1 MPETF
6 DSIVGRRLRWRRRA
20 LGLSLKD
27 VSPACGVRFQ
37 QIAKYEAGSAQVSA
51 AILWKLA
58 RALQVDI
65 SFFFDGLGDASV
77 PKGPSDRQVELAEAA
92 DPR

>member
-6 DSIVGRRLRWRRRA
+6 ESVLGKRLRWRRRA

-27 VSPACGVRFQ
+27 ISPACGVRFQ
-37 QIAKYEAGSAQVSA
+37 QIAKYESGSAQVSA

-58 RALQVDI
+58 RALDVDI
-65 SFFFDGLGDASV
+65 SFFFDGLGDARV
-77 PKGPSDRQVELAEAA
+77 RKGPSANRAEAA
-92 DPR
+92 EFADRR

>member
-6 DSIVGRRLRWRRRA
+6 ESVLGKRLRWRRRA

-27 VSPACGVRFQ
+27 ISPACGVRFQ

-58 RALQVDI
+58 RALDVDI
-65 SFFFDGLGDASV
+65 SFFFDGLGVKVAGIGNPVS
-77 PKGPSDRQVELAEAA
+77 
-92 DPR
+92 

>member
-6 DSIVGRRLRWRRRA
+6 DAVVGRRLRWRRKA

-27 VSPACGVRFQ
+27 ISPACGVRFQ

-58 RALQVDI
+58 RALDVEI
-65 SFFFDGLGDASV
+65 GFFFDGLSAA
-77 PKGPSDRQVELAEAA
+77 KARLGPSGQADMAEL
-92 DPR
+92 PHQR

>member
-1 MPETF
+1 MPDDF
-6 DSIVGRRLRWRRRA
+6 DSVVGRRLRWRRKA

-58 RALQVDI
+58 RALQVDVG
-65 SFFFDGLGDASV
+65 FFFDGLGAAPVRKSPDPAE
-77 PKGPSDRQVELAEAA
+77 RQSL
-92 DPR
+92 DPH

>member
-6 DSIVGRRLRWRRRA
+6 ESVVGRRLRWRRKA

-27 VSPACGVRFQ
+27 ISPACGVRFQ

-65 SFFFDGLGDASV
+65 GFFFDGIGEARV
-77 PKGPSDRQVELAEAA
+77 RKGPSAADGHAA

>member
-1 MPETF
+1 MSDTF
-6 DSIVGRRLRWRRRA
+6 DATVGRRLRWRRKA

-27 VSPACGVRFQ
+27 ISPACGVRFQ

-58 RALQVDI
+58 TALEVDI
-65 SFFFDGLGDASV
+65 GFFFEGLS
-77 PKGPSDRQVELAEAA
+77 PSGSAEDRARL
-92 DPR
+92 